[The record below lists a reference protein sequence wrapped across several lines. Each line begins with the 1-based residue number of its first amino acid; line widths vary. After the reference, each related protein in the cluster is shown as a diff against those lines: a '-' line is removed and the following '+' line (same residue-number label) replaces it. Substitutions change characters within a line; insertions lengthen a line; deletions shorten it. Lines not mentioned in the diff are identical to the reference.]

1 MPRPSKPAIG
11 IFLRRFPVL
20 SETFVT
26 AEVATLAKLGHR
38 VCVEAHRRPPD
49 SAQLVP
55 AGVEVHWVEDETR
68 PQRLRALL
76 WLIVAHPRRCLE
88 DFGRR
93 RPHAG
98 SGRGVPLRQLAVRAR
113 RLARIGPVHLHT
125 HFATVGADEA
135 YRIAR
140 LIGATTSLTAHAYD
154 IYTKPRDLP
163 ARLRRADFATSGCEY
178 TVEHLR
184 QVAGPGH
191 SDAVFKQIMG
201 IDPEAF
207 RRSTPLPG
215 GRHVVAVGRLVEKK
229 GFVHLVRAAATLPDV
244 SISIAGEGP
253 EGERLEAEI
262 DRLGLADRVRLLGS
276 MSPDGVRGLLAKGDL
291 LCMPCV
297 VAADGDRDSM
307 PVVVKEAMAM
317 ELCVVASDE
326 IGLPELVR
334 EPWGALV
341 APGDAEGLAE
351 AIRILLAHDP
361 EERARLGALAREHVK
376 AVADLEAETAKL
388 SGWIADAQAR

>member
-11 IFLRRFPVL
+11 IFVRRFPVL

-68 PQRLRALL
+68 AERLRALL
-76 WLIVAHPRRCLE
+76 WLIVAHPRRCLA

-98 SGRGVPLRQLAVRAR
+98 SGRGIPLRQLAVRAR

-135 YRIAR
+135 YRVAR

-154 IYTKPRDLP
+154 IYTKPRGLP
-163 ARLRRADFATSGCEY
+163 ARLRRSDFATSGCEY

-191 SDAVFKQIMG
+191 SGAVFKQIMG

-215 GRHVVAVGRLVEKK
+215 GRHVVAVGPS
-229 GFVHLVRAAATLPDV
+229 G
-244 SISIAGEGP
+244 GE
-253 EGERLEAEI
+253 E
-262 DRLGLADRVRLLGS
+262 
-276 MSPDGVRGLLAKGDL
+276 GVRPPGPGRGD
-291 LCMPCV
+291 
-297 VAADGDRDSM
+297 AAGRLDLDRRGGAGGRAPGGGDRTPRAGGPS
-307 PVVVKEAMAM
+307 PPSRLHEPRAGYAG
-317 ELCVVASDE
+317 CWR
-326 IGLPELVR
+326 R
-334 EPWGALV
+334 ETCCACRAWWP
-341 APGDAEGLAE
+341 PT
-351 AIRILLAHDP
+351 AIATRCRWL
-361 EERARLGALAREHVK
+361 
-376 AVADLEAETAKL
+376 
-388 SGWIADAQAR
+388 